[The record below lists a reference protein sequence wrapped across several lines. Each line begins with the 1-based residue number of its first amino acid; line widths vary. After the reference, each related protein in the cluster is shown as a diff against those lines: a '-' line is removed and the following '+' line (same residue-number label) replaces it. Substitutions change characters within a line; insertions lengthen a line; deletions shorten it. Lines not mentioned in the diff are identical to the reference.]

1 MGVSKPL
8 PAPLPNPLLLGE
20 GKGITFNTGEV
31 WRGVYLY
38 IKNFSNIL
46 SPITNH
52 NNEKNIMSNIKR
64 RHFLQLAGS
73 TLATV
78 GISQLDIMHQGD
90 RYGQVLAQNTSRKLA
105 LLVGINQYSETI
117 GALKGCVTDVQ
128 LQQELLVHRFG
139 FNPQDILT
147 LTDQQATRKGILTA
161 FEEHLINQAKP
172 GDVVVFHFS
181 GHGSRVID
189 PDRDQPDG
197 LNSTLVPIDSKLP
210 EAYRITGGV
219 VSDIMGR
226 TLFLLMSALK
236 TENVTVVLDSC
247 HSGGGTRGNLRVRS
261 RSGGE
266 GLKPSSVE
274 LNYQKQWLG
283 RLNLSPEKFI
293 ELSKKS
299 VAKGVVIASAKRD
312 QWAADMNFSDFH
324 AGAFTYALTQ
334 YLWQQTNNQSIN
346 NAIVN
351 VGRSTAALAYQ
362 QGNYQNPQ
370 VESNLSQENTNT
382 PIYFTPQQA
391 ISAEAVITKVENN
404 QVQLWLG
411 GLDSQTLEAF
421 KKGAIFTALDSQG
434 SQRGLVKLE
443 SRQGLIG
450 QGKLLPTKQNLQ
462 LQPGTLLQE
471 RIRSIP
477 NNLTLKIGIDQSF
490 DNNTTQQAIK
500 FLQAVNR
507 IEPKRLGISEV
518 QYIFGRMTQAKYAEL
533 QELQKNRIKN
543 LPQVGSLGLFLP
555 SQDAI
560 LPASFGETTETIQEA
575 ITRLKPK
582 FKSLLAARIIK
593 QVLGN
598 TNSSRLNVT
607 VSMNI
612 ANSQKIIAETFAIR
626 GVKKVPVDSNPTVPV
641 SPVKFSELGIPQL
654 TVGTQIAFQIEN
666 NESSHLYVSIL
677 VIDAE
682 GTMTIIY
689 PNDWSASET
698 AALIKPKQKLVI
710 PQAGRDGFKLTIGE
724 PLGVAE
730 ALVIASTTPLQTS
743 LKVLQTIAK
752 HSGLNKGPMNVND
765 DLLEVTDNLL
775 NDLDAGTRNGDNV
788 ATTELPDNVR
798 GIDTRKLAAMAIAF
812 EVLRG

>member
-1 MGVSKPL
+1 
-8 PAPLPNPLLLGE
+8 
-20 GKGITFNTGEV
+20 
-31 WRGVYLY
+31 
-38 IKNFSNIL
+38 
-46 SPITNH
+46 
-52 NNEKNIMSNIKR
+52 MSNIKR

-90 RYGQVLAQNTSRKLA
+90 RYAQVLAQNTPRKLA
-105 LLVGINQYSETI
+105 LLVGINQYSGII

-161 FEEHLINQAKP
+161 FEEHLIKQAKP

-210 EAYRITGGV
+210 EGYPITGGV
-219 VSDIMGR
+219 VSDIMGH

-261 RSGGE
+261 RSGGDK
-266 GLKPSSVE
+266 LQPSPVE
-274 LNYQKQWLG
+274 LDYQKQWLR
-283 RLNLSPEKFI
+283 RLNLSPEQFI
-293 ELSKKS
+293 ELRRKN

-312 QWAADMNFSDFH
+312 EFALDMTFSDFH
-324 AGAFTYALTQ
+324 AGAFTYSLTQ
-334 YLWQQTNNQSIN
+334 YLWQQTDNQIN
-346 NAIVN
+346 NAIIN
-351 VGRSTAALAYQ
+351 VGRNTATLAYN
-362 QGNYQNPQ
+362 QGRYQNPQ
-370 VESNLSQENTNT
+370 VESNLSQENTNP
-382 PIYFTPQQA
+382 PIYFTPKQA
-391 ISAEAVITKVENN
+391 ISAEAVITKVQNN

-421 KKGAIFTALDSQG
+421 KKGAIFTALDSEG
-434 SQRGLVKLE
+434 KQRGLVKLD

-450 QGKLLPTKQNLQ
+450 QGKLLPTKQNLP

-477 NNLTLKIGIDQSF
+477 KDITLKIGIDQSF
-490 DNNTTQQAIK
+490 DNNTAQQAIK
-500 FLQAVNR
+500 FLQALPR
-507 IEPKRLGISEV
+507 IEPKQLGSSEV

-533 QELQKNRIKN
+533 QELRKNSIKN

-555 SQDAI
+555 SQDEI
-560 LPASFGETTETIQEA
+560 IPASFGENRETVQEA

-607 VSMNI
+607 ASMNI
-612 ANSQKIIAETFAIR
+612 ANSQTIIAETFAIR
-626 GVKKVPVDSNPTVPV
+626 GTNKVPVDSNPTVPV

-654 TVGTQIAFQIEN
+654 TVGTQIDLQIEN
-666 NESSHLYVSIL
+666 NESSDLYVSIL

-710 PQAGRDGFKLTIGE
+710 PQAGRDVFKLTISE
-724 PLGVAE
+724 PLGIGE
-730 ALVIASTTPLQTS
+730 ALVIASTSPLRTS
-743 LKVLQTIAK
+743 LRVLQKIAK
-752 HSGLNKGPMNVND
+752 RSGLENRRSPMNVND
-765 DLLEVTDNLL
+765 DLLEVTDSLL
-775 NDLDAGTRNGDNV
+775 NDLDAGTRNITSASLSTSADR
-788 ATTELPDNVR
+788 AITELPDNVR
-798 GIDTRKLAAMAIAF
+798 GIDTTKLAAMAIAF

>member
-1 MGVSKPL
+1 ML
-8 PAPLPNPLLLGE
+8 
-20 GKGITFNTGEV
+20 
-31 WRGVYLY
+31 
-38 IKNFSNIL
+38 
-46 SPITNH
+46 
-52 NNEKNIMSNIKR
+52 NIKR

-78 GISQLDIMHQGD
+78 GISQLDIMHLGD

-105 LLVGINQYSETI
+105 LLVGINQYSGI
-117 GALKGCVTDVQ
+117 IPPLKGCVTDVQ

-197 LNSTLVPIDSKLP
+197 FNSTLVPIDSKLP
-210 EAYRITGGV
+210 EGYSITGGE
-219 VSDIMGR
+219 VSDIMGH

-261 RSGGE
+261 RSGGDK
-266 GLKPSSVE
+266 LQPSPVE
-274 LNYQKQWLG
+274 LDYQKQWLG

-293 ELSKKS
+293 ELRRKN
-299 VAKGVVIASAKRD
+299 VAKGVVIASAKRNEL
-312 QWAADMNFSDFH
+312 AVDMTFSDFH
-324 AGAFTYALTQ
+324 AGAFTYSLTQ

-346 NAIVN
+346 NAIIN

-434 SQRGLVKLE
+434 KQRGLVKLE

-450 QGKLLPTKQNLQ
+450 QGKLLPTKQSLQ

-490 DNNTTQQAIK
+490 DNNTAQQAIK
-500 FLQAVNR
+500 FLQALPRV
-507 IEPKRLGISEV
+507 EPKQLGTSEV

-555 SQDAI
+555 SQDEI
-560 LPASFGETTETIQEA
+560 IPASFGENRETVQEA

-607 VSMNI
+607 ASMNI
-612 ANSQKIIAETFAIR
+612 ANSQTIIAETFAIR
-626 GVKKVPVDSNPTVPV
+626 GTNKVPVDSNKTPV

-654 TVGTQIAFQIEN
+654 TVGKQIDFQIEN
-666 NESSHLYVSIL
+666 NESSDLYVTIL

-710 PQAGRDGFKLTIGE
+710 PQAGRDGFKLTISE

-730 ALVIASTTPLQTS
+730 ALVIASTSPLRTS
-743 LKVLQTIAK
+743 LRVLQKIAK
-752 HSGLNKGPMNVND
+752 RSGLENRRSPMNVND

-775 NDLDAGTRNGDNV
+775 NDLDAGTRNSTSASLSTSADR
-788 ATTELPDNVR
+788 AITELPDNVR
-798 GIDTRKLAAMAIAF
+798 GIDTTKLAAMAIAF

>member
-1 MGVSKPL
+1 
-8 PAPLPNPLLLGE
+8 
-20 GKGITFNTGEV
+20 
-31 WRGVYLY
+31 
-38 IKNFSNIL
+38 
-46 SPITNH
+46 
-52 NNEKNIMSNIKR
+52 
-64 RHFLQLAGS
+64 
-73 TLATV
+73 
-78 GISQLDIMHQGD
+78 
-90 RYGQVLAQNTSRKLA
+90 
-105 LLVGINQYSETI
+105 
-117 GALKGCVTDVQ
+117 
-128 LQQELLVHRFG
+128 
-139 FNPQDILT
+139 
-147 LTDQQATRKGILTA
+147 
-161 FEEHLINQAKP
+161 
-172 GDVVVFHFS
+172 
-181 GHGSRVID
+181 
-189 PDRDQPDG
+189 
-197 LNSTLVPIDSKLP
+197 
-210 EAYRITGGV
+210 
-219 VSDIMGR
+219 
-226 TLFLLMSALK
+226 
-236 TENVTVVLDSC
+236 
-247 HSGGGTRGNLRVRS
+247 
-261 RSGGE
+261 
-266 GLKPSSVE
+266 
-274 LNYQKQWLG
+274 
-283 RLNLSPEKFI
+283 
-293 ELSKKS
+293 
-299 VAKGVVIASAKRD
+299 
-312 QWAADMNFSDFH
+312 MNFSDFH

-370 VESNLSQENTNT
+370 VESNLTQENTNT

-421 KKGAIFTALDSQG
+421 KKGAIFTALDSEG
-434 SQRGLVKLE
+434 KQRGLVKLE

-500 FLQAVNR
+500 FLQALVR
-507 IEPKRLGISEV
+507 IEPKQLGTSEV
-518 QYIFGRMTQAKYAEL
+518 QYIFGRMTQAKYE
-533 QELQKNRIKN
+533 ELQKNRVKN
-543 LPQVGSLGLFLP
+543 LPKVGSLGLFLP

-560 LPASFGETTETIQEA
+560 IPASFGENRETVQQA

-641 SPVKFSELGIPQL
+641 SPIKFSELGIPQL

-710 PQAGRDGFKLTIGE
+710 PQAGLDGFKLTIGE

-730 ALVIASTTPLQTS
+730 ALVIASTTPLRTS

-752 HSGLNKGPMNVND
+752 SSGLNKGPMNVND
-765 DLLEVTDNLL
+765 DLLEVADNLL
-775 NDLDAGTRNGDNV
+775 NDLDAGTRNSADR

-798 GIDTRKLAAMAIAF
+798 GIDTSKLAAMAIAF

>member
-1 MGVSKPL
+1 
-8 PAPLPNPLLLGE
+8 
-20 GKGITFNTGEV
+20 
-31 WRGVYLY
+31 
-38 IKNFSNIL
+38 
-46 SPITNH
+46 
-52 NNEKNIMSNIKR
+52 MSNIKR

-105 LLVGINQYSETI
+105 LLVGINQYSGII

-197 LNSTLVPIDSKLP
+197 FNSTLVPIDSKLP
-210 EAYRITGGV
+210 EGYSITGGE
-219 VSDIMGR
+219 VSDIMGH

-261 RSGGE
+261 RFGGDK
-266 GLKPSSVE
+266 LQPSPVE
-274 LNYQKQWLG
+274 LDYQKQWLR
-283 RLNLSPEKFI
+283 RLNLSPEQFI
-293 ELSKKS
+293 ELRRKN

-312 QWAADMNFSDFH
+312 ELAVDMTFSDFH
-324 AGAFTYALTQ
+324 AGAFTYSLTQ

-346 NAIVN
+346 NAIIN
-351 VGRSTAALAYQ
+351 VGRSTATLAYN
-362 QGNYQNPQ
+362 QGRYQNPQ
-370 VESNLSQENTNT
+370 VESNLSQENTNP
-382 PIYFTPQQA
+382 PIYFTPKQA
-391 ISAEAVITKVENN
+391 ISAEAVITKVQNN

-421 KKGAIFTALDSQG
+421 KKGAIFTALDSEG
-434 SQRGLVKLE
+434 KQRGLVKLD

-450 QGKLLPTKQNLQ
+450 QGKLLTTKQNLP

-490 DNNTTQQAIK
+490 DNNTAQQAIK
-500 FLQAVNR
+500 FLQALPR
-507 IEPKRLGISEV
+507 IEPKQLGSSEV
-518 QYIFGRMTQAKYAEL
+518 QYIFGRMTQTKYEEL
-533 QELQKNRIKN
+533 QELQKNQVKN

-555 SQDAI
+555 SQDEI
-560 LPASFGETTETIQEA
+560 IPASFGENRETVQEA

-607 VSMNI
+607 ASMNI
-612 ANSQKIIAETFAIR
+612 ANSQTIIAETFAIR
-626 GVKKVPVDSNPTVPV
+626 GVNKVPVDSNKTPV

-654 TVGTQIAFQIEN
+654 TVGTQIDLQIEN
-666 NESSHLYVSIL
+666 NESSDLYVSIL

-710 PQAGRDGFKLTIGE
+710 PQAGRDLFKLTISE
-724 PLGVAE
+724 PLGIGE
-730 ALVIASTTPLQTS
+730 ALVIASTSPLRTS
-743 LKVLQTIAK
+743 LRVLQKIAK
-752 HSGLNKGPMNVND
+752 RSGLENRRSPMNVND
-765 DLLEVTDNLL
+765 DLLEVTDSLL
-775 NDLDAGTRNGDNV
+775 NDLDAGTRNITSASLSTSADR
-788 ATTELPDNVR
+788 AITELPDNVR
-798 GIDTRKLAAMAIAF
+798 GIDTTKLAAMAIAF

>member
-1 MGVSKPL
+1 ML
-8 PAPLPNPLLLGE
+8 
-20 GKGITFNTGEV
+20 
-31 WRGVYLY
+31 
-38 IKNFSNIL
+38 
-46 SPITNH
+46 
-52 NNEKNIMSNIKR
+52 NIKR

-90 RYGQVLAQNTSRKLA
+90 RYAQVLAQNTPRKLA
-105 LLVGINQYSETI
+105 LLVGINQYSGI
-117 GALKGCVTDVQ
+117 IPPLKGCVTDVK
-128 LQQELLVHRFG
+128 LQQELLIHRFG
-139 FNPQDILT
+139 FNPQDIVT
-147 LTDQQATRKGILTA
+147 LTDQQATRQGILTA

-189 PDRDQPDG
+189 PDRDEPDG

-210 EAYRITGGV
+210 EGYSITGGE
-219 VSDIMGR
+219 VSDIMGH
-226 TLFLLMSALK
+226 TLFLLMYALK
-236 TENVTVVLDSC
+236 TENVTVVLDCC

-261 RSGGE
+261 RFGGDK
-266 GLKPSSVE
+266 LQPSPVE
-274 LNYQKQWLG
+274 LDYQKQWLK

-293 ELSKKS
+293 ELRRKN

-312 QWAADMNFSDFH
+312 QLAVDMTFSDFH

-346 NAIVN
+346 NAIIN
-351 VGRSTAALAYQ
+351 VGRSTATLAYQ

-370 VESNLSQENTNT
+370 VESNLSQENTNR

-421 KKGAIFTALDSQG
+421 KKGAIFTALDSEG
-434 SQRGLVKLE
+434 KQRGLVKLD

-490 DNNTTQQAIK
+490 DHNTAQQAIK
-500 FLQAVNR
+500 FLQAIPR
-507 IEPKRLGISEV
+507 IEPKQLGISEV

-612 ANSQKIIAETFAIR
+612 ADSQKIIAETFAIR
-626 GVKKVPVDSNPTVPV
+626 GVNKVPVDSNPTPV

-654 TVGTQIAFQIEN
+654 TVGTQIDFQIEN
-666 NESSHLYVSIL
+666 NESSDLYVSIL

-689 PNDWSASET
+689 PNYWSASET

-710 PQAGRDGFKLTIGE
+710 PRSGIDGFKLTIGE
-724 PLGVAE
+724 PLGIGE
-730 ALVIASTTPLQTS
+730 ALVIASTTPLRTS
-743 LKVLQTIAK
+743 LRVLQKIAK
-752 HSGLNKGPMNVND
+752 RRGLENRRSPMNVND

-775 NDLDAGTRNGDNV
+775 NDLDAGTRNSADW

-798 GIDTRKLAAMAIAF
+798 GIDTKKLAAMAIAF

>member
-1 MGVSKPL
+1 
-8 PAPLPNPLLLGE
+8 
-20 GKGITFNTGEV
+20 
-31 WRGVYLY
+31 
-38 IKNFSNIL
+38 
-46 SPITNH
+46 
-52 NNEKNIMSNIKR
+52 MSNIKR

-105 LLVGINQYSETI
+105 LLVGINQYSGI
-117 GALKGCVTDVQ
+117 IPPLKGCVTDVQ

-210 EAYRITGGV
+210 EGYSITGGE
-219 VSDIMGR
+219 VSDIMGH

-261 RSGGE
+261 RFGGDK
-266 GLKPSSVE
+266 LQPSPVE
-274 LNYQKQWLG
+274 LDYQKQWLR
-283 RLNLSPEKFI
+283 RLNLSPEQFI
-293 ELSKKS
+293 ELRRKN

-312 QWAADMNFSDFH
+312 ELAVDMTFSDFH
-324 AGAFTYALTQ
+324 AGAFTYSLTQ

-346 NAIVN
+346 NAIIN
-351 VGRSTAALAYQ
+351 VGRSTATLAYN
-362 QGNYQNPQ
+362 QGRYQNPQ
-370 VESNLSQENTNT
+370 VESNLSQENTNP
-382 PIYFTPQQA
+382 PIYFTPKQA
-391 ISAEAVITKVENN
+391 ISAEAVITKVQNN

-421 KKGAIFTALDSQG
+421 KKGAIFTALDSEG
-434 SQRGLVKLE
+434 KQRGLVKLD

-450 QGKLLPTKQNLQ
+450 QGKLLTTKQNLP

-490 DNNTTQQAIK
+490 DNNTAQQAIK
-500 FLQAVNR
+500 FLQALPR
-507 IEPKRLGISEV
+507 IEPKQLGSSEV
-518 QYIFGRMTQAKYAEL
+518 QYIFGRMTQTKYEEL
-533 QELQKNRIKN
+533 QELQKNQVKN

-555 SQDAI
+555 SQDEI
-560 LPASFGETTETIQEA
+560 IPASFGENRETVQEA

-598 TNSSRLNVT
+598 TNSSRVNVT
-607 VSMNI
+607 ASMNI
-612 ANSQKIIAETFAIR
+612 ANSQTIIAETFAIR
-626 GVKKVPVDSNPTVPV
+626 GVNKVPVDSNKTPV

-654 TVGTQIAFQIEN
+654 TVGTQIDLQIEN
-666 NESSHLYVSIL
+666 NESSDLYVSIL

-710 PQAGRDGFKLTIGE
+710 PQAGRDLFKLTISE
-724 PLGVAE
+724 PLGIGE
-730 ALVIASTTPLQTS
+730 ALVIASTSPLRTS
-743 LKVLQTIAK
+743 LRVLQKIAK
-752 HSGLNKGPMNVND
+752 RSGLENRRSPMNVND
-765 DLLEVTDNLL
+765 DLLEVTDSLL
-775 NDLDAGTRNGDNV
+775 NDLDAGTRNITSASLSTSADR
-788 ATTELPDNVR
+788 AITELPDNVR
-798 GIDTRKLAAMAIAF
+798 GIDTTKLAAMAIAF

>member
-1 MGVSKPL
+1 
-8 PAPLPNPLLLGE
+8 
-20 GKGITFNTGEV
+20 
-31 WRGVYLY
+31 
-38 IKNFSNIL
+38 
-46 SPITNH
+46 
-52 NNEKNIMSNIKR
+52 
-64 RHFLQLAGS
+64 
-73 TLATV
+73 
-78 GISQLDIMHQGD
+78 
-90 RYGQVLAQNTSRKLA
+90 
-105 LLVGINQYSETI
+105 
-117 GALKGCVTDVQ
+117 
-128 LQQELLVHRFG
+128 
-139 FNPQDILT
+139 
-147 LTDQQATRKGILTA
+147 
-161 FEEHLINQAKP
+161 
-172 GDVVVFHFS
+172 
-181 GHGSRVID
+181 
-189 PDRDQPDG
+189 
-197 LNSTLVPIDSKLP
+197 PIDSKLP
-210 EAYRITGGV
+210 EGYSITGGE
-219 VSDIMGR
+219 VSDIMGH

-261 RSGGE
+261 RFGGDK
-266 GLKPSSVE
+266 LQPSPVE
-274 LNYQKQWLG
+274 LDYQKQWLK

-293 ELSKKS
+293 ELRRKN

-312 QWAADMNFSDFH
+312 QLAVDMTFSDFH

-346 NAIVN
+346 NAIIN
-351 VGRSTAALAYQ
+351 VGRSTATLAYQ

-370 VESNLSQENTNT
+370 VESNLSQENTNR

-421 KKGAIFTALDSQG
+421 QKGAMFTALDSQG
-434 SQRGLVKLE
+434 RQRGLVKLE

-450 QGKLLPTKQNLQ
+450 QGKLLSTKQNLQ

-490 DNNTTQQAIK
+490 DNNNAQQAIK

-612 ANSQKIIAETFAIR
+612 ADSQKIIAETFAIR
-626 GVKKVPVDSNPTVPV
+626 GVNKVPVDSNPTVPV
-641 SPVKFSELGIPQL
+641 SPVRFSELEIPQL

-666 NESSHLYVSIL
+666 KESSHLYVSIL

-710 PQAGRDGFKLTIGE
+710 PQAGRDVFKLTIDE

-730 ALVIASTTPLQTS
+730 ALVIASTTPLRTS
-743 LKVLQTIAK
+743 LKALQTIAK
-752 HSGLNKGPMNVND
+752 SSGLENRRSPMAVND
-765 DLLEVTDNLL
+765 HLLEVTDNLL

-798 GIDTRKLAAMAIAF
+798 GIDTSKLAAMAIAF

>member
-1 MGVSKPL
+1 ML
-8 PAPLPNPLLLGE
+8 
-20 GKGITFNTGEV
+20 
-31 WRGVYLY
+31 
-38 IKNFSNIL
+38 
-46 SPITNH
+46 
-52 NNEKNIMSNIKR
+52 NIKR

-90 RYGQVLAQNTSRKLA
+90 RYAQVLAQNTPRKLA
-105 LLVGINQYSETI
+105 LLVGINQYSAPITPLE
-117 GALKGCVTDVQ
+117 GCVTDVK
-128 LQQELLVHRFG
+128 LQQELLIHRFG
-139 FNPQDILT
+139 FDPKDIVT
-147 LTDQQATRKGILTA
+147 LTDQKATRQGILTA

-197 LNSTLVPIDSKLP
+197 FNSTLVPVDRKLP
-210 EAYRITGGV
+210 AGYPITGGE
-219 VSDIMGR
+219 VSDIMGH

-236 TENVTVVLDSC
+236 TENVTVVLDCC

-261 RSGGE
+261 PFGGE
-266 GLKPSSVE
+266 DLIPNETE
-274 LNYQKQWLG
+274 LNYQKQWLK

-293 ELSKKS
+293 ELRRKN

-324 AGAFTYALTQ
+324 AGAFTYSLTQ

-362 QGNYQNPQ
+362 QENYQNPE

-391 ISAEAVITKVENN
+391 ISAEAVVTKVQNN
-404 QVQLWLG
+404 QVELWLG

-421 KKGAIFTALDSQG
+421 QKGAIFTALDSQG

-490 DNNTTQQAIK
+490 DNNITQQAIK
-500 FLQAVNR
+500 FLQALMR
-507 IEPKRLGISEV
+507 IEPKQLGTSEV
-518 QYIFGRMTQAKYAEL
+518 QYIFGRMTQAKYEEL
-533 QELQKNRIKN
+533 QRNRVKN

-560 LPASFGETTETIQEA
+560 IPASFGENRETVQQA

-612 ANSQKIIAETFAIR
+612 ADSQKIIAETFAIR
-626 GVKKVPVDSNPTVPV
+626 GVDKVPADSNPTVPV

-666 NESSHLYVSIL
+666 KESSHLYVSIL

-682 GTMTIIY
+682 GEMTVIF

-724 PLGVAE
+724 PLGIAE
-730 ALVIASTTPLQTS
+730 ALVIASTTPLRTS
-743 LKVLQTIAK
+743 LKTLQTIAK
-752 HSGLNKGPMNVND
+752 RRGLENLISPMAVND

-775 NDLDAGTRNGDNV
+775 NDLHAGTRNGADGV
-788 ATTELPDNVR
+788 KTELPDNVR

>member
-1 MGVSKPL
+1 
-8 PAPLPNPLLLGE
+8 
-20 GKGITFNTGEV
+20 
-31 WRGVYLY
+31 
-38 IKNFSNIL
+38 
-46 SPITNH
+46 
-52 NNEKNIMSNIKR
+52 
-64 RHFLQLAGS
+64 
-73 TLATV
+73 
-78 GISQLDIMHQGD
+78 
-90 RYGQVLAQNTSRKLA
+90 
-105 LLVGINQYSETI
+105 
-117 GALKGCVTDVQ
+117 
-128 LQQELLVHRFG
+128 
-139 FNPQDILT
+139 
-147 LTDQQATRKGILTA
+147 
-161 FEEHLINQAKP
+161 
-172 GDVVVFHFS
+172 
-181 GHGSRVID
+181 
-189 PDRDQPDG
+189 
-197 LNSTLVPIDSKLP
+197 
-210 EAYRITGGV
+210 
-219 VSDIMGR
+219 
-226 TLFLLMSALK
+226 
-236 TENVTVVLDSC
+236 
-247 HSGGGTRGNLRVRS
+247 
-261 RSGGE
+261 
-266 GLKPSSVE
+266 
-274 LNYQKQWLG
+274 
-283 RLNLSPEKFI
+283 
-293 ELSKKS
+293 
-299 VAKGVVIASAKRD
+299 
-312 QWAADMNFSDFH
+312 
-324 AGAFTYALTQ
+324 
-334 YLWQQTNNQSIN
+334 
-346 NAIVN
+346 
-351 VGRSTAALAYQ
+351 
-362 QGNYQNPQ
+362 
-370 VESNLSQENTNT
+370 
-382 PIYFTPQQA
+382 
-391 ISAEAVITKVENN
+391 
-404 QVQLWLG
+404 
-411 GLDSQTLEAF
+411 
-421 KKGAIFTALDSQG
+421 
-434 SQRGLVKLE
+434 
-443 SRQGLIG
+443 
-450 QGKLLPTKQNLQ
+450 
-462 LQPGTLLQE
+462 
-471 RIRSIP
+471 
-477 NNLTLKIGIDQSF
+477 
-490 DNNTTQQAIK
+490 
-500 FLQAVNR
+500 
-507 IEPKRLGISEV
+507 
-518 QYIFGRMTQAKYAEL
+518 MTQAKYAEL

-612 ANSQKIIAETFAIR
+612 ADSQKIIAETFAIR
-626 GVKKVPVDSNPTVPV
+626 GVNKVPVDSNPTVPV
-641 SPVKFSELGIPQL
+641 SPVRFSELGIPQL